1 MGELCRLND
10 SKETPADNK
19 QEPQQQQQQQ
29 QQQHIRLS
37 QSGSVFQFF
46 LNQSQSTQTKANH
59 IDIALLDYGQSNH
72 AIYIF

>member
-19 QEPQQQQQQQ
+19 QEPQ